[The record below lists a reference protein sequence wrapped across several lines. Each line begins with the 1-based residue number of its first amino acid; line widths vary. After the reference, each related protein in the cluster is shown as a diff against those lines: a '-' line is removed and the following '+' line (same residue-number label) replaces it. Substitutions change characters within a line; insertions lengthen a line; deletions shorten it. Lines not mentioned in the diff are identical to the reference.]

1 MPSRNILF
9 RRRRIYCHSPYSRPG
24 DIPYGLNTI
33 GLITIGGKNDR
44 ILFIISPTERMSHP
58 DMRSV
63 CIRDI
68 RLEAPCYMTGC
79 RLKVS

>member
-1 MPSRNILF
+1 MA
-9 RRRRIYCHSPYSRPG
+9 
-24 DIPYGLNTI
+24 
-33 GLITIGGKNDR
+33 LIIIGGKNDR

-68 RLEAPCYMTGC
+68 LLEAPCYMTDC
-79 RLKVS
+79 RLKISPTVSRFPCLERKEL